1 MLILTFFVL
10 NIKLDQKTFIFKIK
24 IIGLKID
31 VLDVFLFKIK
41 LLLFFCLVIKYNCSL
56 KE

>member
-31 VLDVFLFKIK
+31 VLDVFLFKIE